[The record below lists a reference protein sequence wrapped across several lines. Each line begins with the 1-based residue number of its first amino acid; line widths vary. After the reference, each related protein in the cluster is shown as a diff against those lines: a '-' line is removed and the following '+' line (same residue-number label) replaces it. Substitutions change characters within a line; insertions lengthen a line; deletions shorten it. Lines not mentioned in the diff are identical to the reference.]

1 MINKDDIYFLNTN
14 KSVRIKNLIFLN
26 IKKVNLSSG
35 GFGTEATFEVNEED
49 RLSWSQLMP
58 EFQKNGSID
67 DLITEHLDRM
77 KSDDESIMIFIT
89 SIKPS
94 KRKKT
99 NSTMLCPLSF
109 ACGAGHFSSFLTS
122 GSDSTDRNPPWG
134 HLQMS
139 GNL

>member
-35 GFGTEATFEVNEED
+35 GFSTEATFEVNEED

-94 KRKKT
+94 KRRNFKVCLIWAIMTNYNCHLLLYRSLKK
-99 NSTMLCPLSF
+99 
-109 ACGAGHFSSFLTS
+109 FLKE
-122 GSDSTDRNPPWG
+122 RYFIKEFN
-134 HLQMS
+134 
-139 GNL
+139 

>member
-1 MINKDDIYFLNTN
+1 M
-14 KSVRIKNLIFLN
+14 RIKNLIFLN

-94 KRKKT
+94 KRKKFQ
-99 NSTMLCPLSF
+99 SAFTMGDYDKLQLSPT
-109 ACGAGHFSSFLTS
+109 ALTQFKEIFE
-122 GSDSTDRNPPWG
+122 RKVL
-134 HLQMS
+134 H
-139 GNL
+139 

>member
-89 SIKPS
+89 SIKN
-94 KRKKT
+94 KNRKKFQSAF
-99 NSTMLCPLSF
+99 NMGDYDKLQLSPT
-109 ACGAGHFSSFLTS
+109 ALTQFKEIFE
-122 GSDSTDRNPPWG
+122 RKVL
-134 HLQMS
+134 H
-139 GNL
+139 